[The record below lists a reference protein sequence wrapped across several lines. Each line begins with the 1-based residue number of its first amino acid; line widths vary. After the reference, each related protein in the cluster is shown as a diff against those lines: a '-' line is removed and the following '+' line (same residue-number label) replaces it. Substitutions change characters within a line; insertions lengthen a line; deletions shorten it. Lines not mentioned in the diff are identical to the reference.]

1 VASRMTT
8 LGTGQAARQA
18 ARQGAILE
26 IDGVTKRY
34 GGLVAVDSV
43 SFDVTPGEILGVI
56 GPNGAGKTTL
66 FGLISGFIPPSAGQV
81 RFDGEMITGVPP
93 HLLVRRGL
101 VRSFQIVQ
109 TFADMSTLDV
119 VTTAALVRRPMVEAI
134 DYAADVLARVGLSG
148 KEHLTPKQLSLQ
160 DKKLLEVAKCVATD
174 PRLILLDEVMA
185 GLTLAETEAPLAAIR
200 ELNRQGVTIV
210 MIEHV
215 MPVVMRAAHRIIV
228 LNFGA
233 KIAEG
238 TPQEILNDKFVVEAY
253 FGDHIDA

>member
-1 VASRMTT
+1 M
-8 LGTGQAARQA
+8 
-18 ARQGAILE
+18 AILE
-26 IDGVTKRY
+26 VDGVTKRF
-34 GGLVAVDSV
+34 GGLVAVDAV
-43 SFDVTPGEILGVI
+43 SFSVEKGEILGII

-66 FGLISGFIPPSAGQV
+66 FGLISSFMPPTAGDV
-81 RFDGEMITGVPP
+81 RFEGRSIIGTPP
-93 HLLVRRGL
+93 HLLVKDGL

-119 VTTAALVRRPMVEAI
+119 VTTAALVRRPMREAI
-134 DYAADVLARVGLSG
+134 DYAALILKRVGLSG
-148 KEHLTPKQLSLQ
+148 KEFLTPKQLSLQ

-185 GLTLAETEAPLAAIR
+185 GLTLAETEAPLAVIR
-200 ELNRQGVTIV
+200 ELNAQGVTIV

-215 MPVVMRAAHRIIV
+215 MPVIMRAAHRMIV
-228 LNFGA
+228 INFGA

-238 TPQEILNDKFVVEAY
+238 APQQILEDKAVKDAY